1 MDVGIRELKKNLSL
15 YVERASK
22 GERVRVTLRGKPV
35 AHLGPLPGRN
45 RLEEGIAEGWI
56 TPGEERAPSTVERA
70 LGKRSISTAL
80 GEDRGA

>member
-1 MDVGIRELKKNLSL
+1 MDIGIRELKKNLSQ

-22 GERVRVTLRGKPV
+22 GEQVRVTLRGKPV

-56 TPGEERAPSTVERA
+56 TPGEERAPAAVDRA
-70 LGKRSISTAL
+70 SSRRSISTAL
-80 GEDRGA
+80 SEDRGP